1 MCQSCE
7 AAHLNLKTTLYK
19 RPTAATA
26 TESFASLYTNVF
38 YNYNTIIQLYGLLG
52 TLYVHI
58 FVINVSLV
66 DPNALAQPG
75 GRCQAAC
82 NCRSNLACTLR
93 TRISACACGSMSS
106 HDDAPSSSSPVP
118 SADAPAQQLPD
129 TPPQKPAVKGKPKK
143 EYRQIQMP
151 SAEQIVQEDMMNN
164 CGIRTVMSGVMGMG
178 LGVLFGV
185 VMGTMDAGVSLC
197 SILLNS

>member
-1 MCQSCE
+1 MCPSYE
-7 AAHLNLKTTLYK
+7 AAPSKSTFRK
-19 RPTAATA
+19 RPSAAKRA
-26 TESFASLYTNVF
+26 LQS
-38 YNYNTIIQLYGLLG
+38 GL
-52 TLYVHI
+52 
-58 FVINVSLV
+58 
-66 DPNALAQPG
+66 AL
-75 GRCQAAC
+75 CH
-82 NCRSNLACTLR
+82 RSNLCLHFAHEHLTP
-93 TRISACACGSMSS
+93 ACGSMSS
-106 HDDAPSSSSPVP
+106 QDDAPSSSSPVP

-185 VMGTMDAGVSLC
+185 VMGTMDAGVSLYSTC
-197 SILLNS
+197 LNP

>member
-1 MCQSCE
+1 MCPSYE
-7 AAHLNLKTTLYK
+7 AASSKLSSRH
-19 RPTAATA
+19 
-26 TESFASLYTNVF
+26 V
-38 YNYNTIIQLYGLLG
+38 
-52 TLYVHI
+52 
-58 FVINVSLV
+58 VS
-66 DPNALAQPG
+66 ALAQPR
-75 GRCQAAC
+75 GRCKAALHLH
-82 NCRSNLACTLR
+82 RSNLCFHFAHKHLR
-93 TRISACACGSMSS
+93 PARGSMSS
-106 HDDAPSSSSPVP
+106 QDDAPSSSSPVP

-129 TPPQKPAVKGKPKK
+129 PPPQKPAVKGKPKK

-197 SILLNS
+197 STCLNS